1 MEDFVSLH
9 RQSQDIPIKNKAVTP
24 RKKALALG
32 RAVLPLFV
40 CYEIGV
46 CNFMNRSRAFF
57 IPRMIFSVSCQQFG
71 CNLLALLTIQLQL
84 VVLGKMFLATVTI
97 IQQNGFNLIL

>member
-1 MEDFVSLH
+1 MRLVEESLSLH
-9 RQSQDIPIKNKAVTP
+9 RQSQDIPIKKQAVTP

-46 CNFMNRSRAFF
+46 CNFMNRSGAFF
-57 IPRMIFSVSCQQFG
+57 IPRSTYQSLDKTSDAICLHSLRYNCSS
-71 CNLLALLTIQLQL
+71 LYSAR
-84 VVLGKMFLATVTI
+84 
-97 IQQNGFNLIL
+97 

>member
-1 MEDFVSLH
+1 MHCKRITIFAL
-9 RQSQDIPIKNKAVTP
+9 PISRHTYKKNKAVTP

-46 CNFMNRSRAFF
+46 CNFMNRSGAFF
-57 IPRMIFSVSCQQFG
+57 IPRMIVSVS
-71 CNLLALLTIQLQL
+71 
-84 VVLGKMFLATVTI
+84 
-97 IQQNGFNLIL
+97 

>member
-1 MEDFVSLH
+1 MHCKRITIFAL
-9 RQSQDIPIKNKAVTP
+9 PISRHTYKKYKAVTP

-46 CNFMNRSRAFF
+46 CNFMNRSGAFF
-57 IPRMIFSVSCQQFG
+57 IPRM
-71 CNLLALLTIQLQL
+71 NLW
-84 VVLGKMFLATVTI
+84 F
-97 IQQNGFNLIL
+97 

>member
-1 MEDFVSLH
+1 MRLVEESLSLH
-9 RQSQDIPIKNKAVTP
+9 RQSQDIPIKKQAVTP

-46 CNFMNRSRAFF
+46 CNFMNRSGAFF
-57 IPRMIFSVSCQQFG
+57 IPRMYVSVSGQDFG
-71 CNLLALLTIQLQL
+71 CNLLALLAI
-84 VVLGKMFLATVTI
+84 
-97 IQQNGFNLIL
+97 